1 MVNRTVVSSTM
12 KIGFDTEELK
22 NGQPVFDFKTI
33 SNMNGLASDEDFQAV
48 AGEISPLYKKSPDIF
63 YRVDTV
69 ALEAA

>member
-1 MVNRTVVSSTM
+1 MNTPRLGHIHFLNVLPLTYGLNTLN
-12 KIGFDTEELK
+12 LK
-22 NGQPVFDFKTI
+22 DGIQLK
-33 SNMNGLASDEDFQAV
+33 NGLASDEDFQAV

>member
-1 MVNRTVVSSTM
+1 MVNRTVVSSAL
-12 KIGFDTEELK
+12 KFGFETEEEK
-22 NGQPVFDFKTI
+22 HGQPVIETKTI

-48 AGEISPLYKKSPDIF
+48 AGEIAPLYNKVPDIV